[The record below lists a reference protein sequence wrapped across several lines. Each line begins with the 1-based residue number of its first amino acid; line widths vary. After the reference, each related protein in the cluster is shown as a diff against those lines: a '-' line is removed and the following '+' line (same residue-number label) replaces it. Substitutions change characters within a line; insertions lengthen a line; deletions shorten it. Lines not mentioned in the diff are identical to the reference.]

1 MEKRITT
8 LEVRMN
14 QTTSSIDRLDRSIS
28 ELRSDMDKRFIH
40 FEEKFD
46 QKFIHFEEK
55 MDKQFV
61 RLEER
66 IDRKFCWSIGIQ
78 ITSLLA
84 TMAFIA
90 QMTRQG

>member
-14 QTTSSIDRLDRSIS
+14 QTASSIDRLNRSIT
-28 ELRSDMDKRFIH
+28 ELRSDMDK
-40 FEEKFD
+40 KFV
-46 QKFIHFEEK
+46 HFEEK
-55 MDKQFV
+55 MDKQFA
-61 RLEER
+61 RIEER

-84 TMAFIA
+84 TMAFIT